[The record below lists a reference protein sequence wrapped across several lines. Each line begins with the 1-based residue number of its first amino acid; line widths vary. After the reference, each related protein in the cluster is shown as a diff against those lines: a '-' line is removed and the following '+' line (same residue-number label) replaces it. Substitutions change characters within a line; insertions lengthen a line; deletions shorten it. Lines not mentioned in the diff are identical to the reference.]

1 MKSNKLFIAITAVIT
16 LSSTSI
22 THADGNGIIY
32 PPADNSRIYQYP
44 PQQPNAPMRPI
55 TPYMFGQP
63 NTSAMRAPILPPRN
77 MRNFSNQRRTPY
89 STPNRF
95 PAQRGYNQ
103 SRQNY
108 PFIKNSSQRRNFN
121 NNSGNNFNPFSGNSN
136 PMNSMFGNGNNSSS
150 MPFFGNSNSMPFFG
164 NSNNNSMPFFGSNNN
179 GNNFNSMPFFGNNNK
194 SNKKRKK
201 AWGKKR
207 NIWPDFYT
215 DFTDEA
221 WDSASS
227 GPRDLGRM
235 PGGWRFPHISTPDP
249 VTVTDAIANQFP
261 PIMEEGGNMMDFS
274 DWGVFD

>member
-1 MKSNKLFIAITAVIT
+1 MKSNKLFIAIATAIV
-16 LSSTSI
+16 LSSTTL
-22 THADGNGIIY
+22 THADNNGIVF
-32 PPADNSRIYQYP
+32 PPTDNSRIYQYP
-44 PQQPNAPMRPI
+44 PQQPIPPMRPN

-63 NTSAMRAPILPPRN
+63 STATMPVPAMPPRN
-77 MRNFSNQRRTPY
+77 MRKFSNQNRTPY
-89 STPNRF
+89 SMPNRF
-95 PAQRGYNQ
+95 PTQRGSNQ

-108 PFIKNSSQRRNFN
+108 PFIKNSSQRRNFSN
-121 NNSGNNFNPFSGNSN
+121 NRGNNFNPFSGNSN
-136 PMNSMFGNGNNSSS
+136 PMNSMLGNNSNNS
-150 MPFFGNSNSMPFFG
+150 MPFFGNSNSMPFIG
-164 NSNNNSMPFFGSNNN
+164 NNNNSMPFFGSNSN
-179 GNNFNSMPFFGNNNK
+179 GNNFNSMPFFGNSNK
-194 SNKKRKK
+194 PNKKRKK

-221 WDSASS
+221 WDTASS